1 MDEQQWRKRQ
11 SAHAARVRP
20 WVEPRLERRYIGKK
34 HPVDD
39 FLFDYYPYSIG
50 KLTTWNPGYDVILE
64 GAAQEFLARKDYIQ
78 TDAGITLSHEGL
90 VKRAKRLPMAIEI
103 LRNTQEQKPQL
114 GCFGM
119 HEWAMVY
126 RIQRHEVRHEDYP
139 LRLTPQHIEAVVHEV
154 GLRCTHFDAFRFFTQ
169 DAIPLNVI
177 SPTRATQA
185 DDEQPGCVHAS
196 MDLYKYA
203 MWAGPYL
210 ASEIIADCFAF
221 ARTARTLD
229 MRASPYDLA
238 SLGYEP
244 IAMETVEGRAEYVR
258 AQRLLMEAAEPL
270 RDRLLNEFIE
280 LCELS
285 LKPLSGSRK

>member
-1 MDEQQWRKRQ
+1 VDEQQWRERQ
-11 SAHAARVRP
+11 AAHAARVDP
-20 WVEPRLERRYIGKK
+20 WVKPRLERRYIGEK

-50 KLTTWNPGYDVILE
+50 KLTTWNPGYGVILE
-64 GAAQEFLARKDYIQ
+64 GDAEEFLTRKDYVR
-78 TDAGITLSHEGL
+78 TDAGVTLGHEGL

-103 LRNTQEQKPQL
+103 LRNTKEQKPQF

-126 RIQRHEVRHEDYP
+126 RIQPDEVRHENYP
-139 LRLTPQHIEAVVHEV
+139 LRLSPQHIEDVVNEV
-154 GLRCTHFDAFRFFTQ
+154 GLRCTHFDAFRFFTH

-177 SPTRATQA
+177 KPTRASQA
-185 DDEQPGCVHAS
+185 DDDQPGCVHAS

-203 MWAGPYL
+203 MWAGPYI
-210 ASEIIADCFAF
+210 ASELAADCFEF

-229 MRASPYDLA
+229 MRASPYDLE

-244 IAMETVEGRAEYVR
+244 IAMETVDGRAEYVR
-258 AQRLLMEAAEPL
+258 AQRSLMEAAAPL
-270 RDRLLNEFIE
+270 RDQLLARFIE
-280 LCELS
+280 ICDASNNEEVS
-285 LKPLSGSRK
+285 N